1 MSNRR
6 FKKITAIITA
16 AAMIFTMNTVAFA
29 DVPSSTS
36 AKGSGDVDYVD
47 TKTPIYVVTLPTN
60 VGLDFIL
67 DPQGLMSMKDGTTA
81 SLNSLKGG
89 TIVMKKNN
97 GAVFKNASSV
107 SVNISANMT
116 VSQNS
121 HKVPVRLV
129 TASEDVVPSGV
140 YSVSNNIMLAVIPN
154 KTKSIS
160 LNDFASTGYGV
171 PIDGTISANGAGSAF
186 DVNFILNKADYVVS
200 YNAAAAGNK
209 YSYIIDSAEE
219 NNYDGTTFKL
229 GGYVNTKADWS
240 TFVGT
245 TPTSSVEIAAVY
257 SVNPVGKNPVANA
270 DTPSDGTKGYGL
282 SAKDA
287 TKAKTV
293 PAVAGTAETP
303 TVLETSIA
311 SATYSRTST
320 ANKFAITWAS
330 SMTAENKTI
339 TSITLGTDGTTFA
352 TPVPAACYSLSED
365 KGTLTIN
372 GTTNSAIGAGGVGNT
387 RYLKVTFGDSSTA
400 VLKLTN
406 ITT

>member
-29 DVPSSTS
+29 TDLGKAS
-36 AKGSGDVDYVD
+36 GSGDVDYVD

-67 DPQGLMSMKDGTTA
+67 DPQGLMSMEDGTTA

-116 VSQNS
+116 VSQNK

-129 TASEDVVPSGV
+129 GVSTDVVPSGE

-171 PIDGTISANGAGSAF
+171 PITGPISANGAGTAF

-240 TFVGT
+240 TFVGNK
-245 TPTSSVEIAAVY
+245 PDSSVNIAAVY
-257 SVNPVGKNPVANA
+257 SVNPVGKNPVDNA
-270 DTPSDGTKGYGL
+270 DTQSDGTKGYGL
-282 SAKDA
+282 SEKDFA
-287 TKAKTV
+287 KAKTV
-293 PAVAGTAETP
+293 PAVAGTNEP
-303 TVLETSIA
+303 TAKITSG
-311 SATYSRTST
+311 ATYSKANPADVIISYTLGDMSSGTAITLSHDTTPISFGLKFKQDST
-320 ANKFAITWAS
+320 A
-330 SMTAENKTI
+330 KTI
-339 TSITLGTDGTTFA
+339 TITGSPNILAGATSGSSVSFTVTFTDGA
-352 TPVPAACYSLSED
+352 TV
-365 KGTLTIN
+365 KTKT
-372 GTTNSAIGAGGVGNT
+372 
-387 RYLKVTFGDSSTA
+387 VTVSVVD
-400 VLKLTN
+400 
-406 ITT
+406 